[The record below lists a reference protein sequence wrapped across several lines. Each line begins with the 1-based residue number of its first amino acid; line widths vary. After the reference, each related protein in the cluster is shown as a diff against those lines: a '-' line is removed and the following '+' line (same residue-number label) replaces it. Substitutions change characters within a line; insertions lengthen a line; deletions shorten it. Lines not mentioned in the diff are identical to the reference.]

1 MIWMSIRAQKAEWK
15 RIVIG
20 GKDSSERGKQTCA
33 ERTMDRDQGT
43 VNQQAGSEPVRGYGG
58 GEMPGLK

>member
-1 MIWMSIRAQKAEWK
+1 MKEGNK
-15 RIVIG
+15 H
-20 GKDSSERGKQTCA
+20 A

-43 VNQQAGSEPVRGYGG
+43 VNQQAESEPVRGYGG